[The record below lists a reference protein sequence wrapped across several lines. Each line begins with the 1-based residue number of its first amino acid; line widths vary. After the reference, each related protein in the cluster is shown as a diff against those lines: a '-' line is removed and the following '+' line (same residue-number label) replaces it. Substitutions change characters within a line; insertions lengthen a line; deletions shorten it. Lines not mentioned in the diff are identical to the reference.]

1 MYPPLSD
8 LEMQGVRLADIRRDI
23 CERIWPVSRNMQRS
37 AFESMMD
44 DMSQLQ
50 FSSEKRAKLD
60 CRRG

>member
-8 LEMQGVRLADIRRDI
+8 IEMHSVRLADIRRDI
-23 CERIWPVSRNMQRS
+23 CERIWPVSRNMLHT

-60 CRRG
+60 GRRG